1 MVQLFDAANGASLG
15 SISEEQLRFMLDHLE
30 EEAADDQDY
39 YINRATLDYFAEQG
53 ADPTLLELL
62 RKALGEREEMDLRW
76 SR

>member
-1 MVQLFDAANGASLG
+1 
-15 SISEEQLRFMLDHLE
+15 MLDQLE

-39 YINRATLDYFAEQG
+39 YINRATLEYFAQQG
-53 ADPTLLELL
+53 ADPALLELL